1 MTAMAGSSGQ
11 HRLKSGE
18 YEIRRSWYGFGA
30 CLSCADR
37 LSGRGGVG
45 LLRLL
50 DLLDQFQ
57 LDGDRDRVA
66 DQPAASLERH
76 VPVQVP
82 VLAVDLGLRI
92 EAGAGRTPGCLDL
105 PGVLDREH
113 HRLGD
118 VTDGQV
124 AVELAVGFVEK
135 LDAAALEGNI

>member
-37 LSGRGGVG
+37 RLGRGGVG

-92 EAGAGRTPGCLDL
+92 EAGAERASGCLGM
-105 PGVLDREH
+105 PGILDIQH
-113 HRLGD
+113 DRLGD
-118 VTDGQV
+118 ITNCQV
-124 AVELAVGFVEK
+124 AVE
-135 LDAAALEGNI
+135 